1 MQCRFIG
8 MINYDWILWPYYV
21 FNHGSVGGKLLTCA
35 SVSIKEAFCM
45 NNTQFT
51 YVCMYWKHTQAFRQ
65 TPSVIKSSREKELW
79 LGWLT
84 IGHGLRVIGH

>member
-21 FNHGSVGGKLLTCA
+21 FNHGSVGGKLLTCV
-35 SVSIKEAFCM
+35 SVSIKEAFCI

-51 YVCMYWKHTQAFRQ
+51 YVCKYWKYTQAFRQ
-65 TPSVIKSSREKELW
+65 TPSVIKSLRDQKPRHGSCAM
-79 LGWLT
+79 
-84 IGHGLRVIGH
+84 GHL